1 VASYGGSP
9 EHPSWYTNLVADPDV
24 EIQDG
29 PEPHDFRVREATGD
43 ERAEWWD
50 RAVSVFPSYA
60 EYQAKT
66 ERVIPVLV
74 AERLG

>member
-1 VASYGGSP
+1 MPSIRMFRIRVFDRVLPGFSLKMDTLVSDPAS
-9 EHPSWYTNLVADPDV
+9 N
-24 EIQDG
+24 
-29 PEPHDFRVREATGD
+29 TG
-43 ERAEWWD
+43 